1 MRDES
6 RAPHY
11 PSRQLKRENPSDNVF
26 LPHILPSLLFLVPSL
41 PPSLPPSLSPYEPM
55 PTILFSVSTKQ
66 APTCVDGSFDLIAD
80 RKATPMK

>member
-1 MRDES
+1 
-6 RAPHY
+6 
-11 PSRQLKRENPSDNVF
+11 
-26 LPHILPSLLFLVPSL
+26 
-41 PPSLPPSLSPYEPM
+41 M